1 MLSTCLIEELI
12 CWPCHLHVPCALT
25 SLVPLWQQ
33 RRIENTIY
41 TATETSQKKRWWNC
55 SGQSEIKC
63 HQRITPCVTAR
74 SKGGPLVLNSFGWK
88 NTRSAQAE
96 PIVLQLFAPP
106 PPPFSATSLN
116 SAFVPAGSL
125 TSRKPALGYFF
136 LRLRIR
142 GSRLFT
148 LSSHGDPTSPCCTV
162 RAARVAHGSFRHS
175 PHSACWDCG
184 PPECALGGSTKTGSS
199 SSLLWRKNKH
209 TNVFINSTLMGT
221 T

>member
-1 MLSTCLIEELI
+1 MLSQALFMLSTCLIEEFI

-106 PPPFSATSLN
+106 PFLCHVSEQRICSCGLIDLTEACAGL
-116 SAFVPAGSL
+116 FLPAPQNQ
-125 TSRKPALGYFF
+125 RKPAVYTEFPW
-136 LRLRIR
+136 R
-142 GSRLFT
+142 
-148 LSSHGDPTSPCCTV
+148 PCQ
-162 RAARVAHGSFRHS
+162 
-175 PHSACWDCG
+175 PLLHSACGASG
-184 PPECALGGSTKTGSS
+184 PRKLPALTSQCMLG
-199 SSLLWRKNKH
+199 LRPP
-209 TNVFINSTLMGT
+209 
-221 T
+221 